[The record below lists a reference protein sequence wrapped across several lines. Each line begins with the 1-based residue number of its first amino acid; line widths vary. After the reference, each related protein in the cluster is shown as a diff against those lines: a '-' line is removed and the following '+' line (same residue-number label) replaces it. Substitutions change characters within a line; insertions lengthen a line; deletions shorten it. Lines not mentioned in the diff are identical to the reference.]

1 MYFSRIRVRPNVRDL
16 HLLIS
21 GNGYSAHQ
29 LLWKLFP
36 GEQQRPFLFREEVA
50 REQIPFNKGVK
61 GEPVFYLVSA
71 AQPIT
76 THPIFVVESKRYA
89 PRLAVGDHLGF
100 KLRANPV
107 QLAKK
112 KRTPQEIE
120 RWQKNRTE
128 KGFVNKEVTNK
139 RIRHDVVMDAQYHL
153 LRDIAEKTGIVATG
167 KKSLLKQQIIAEWQS
182 KPNLQTIT
190 DNLKDIIT
198 SNERFAEEST
208 ESLHSAKLL
217 DLCLKSKADKQLE
230 TWLMDKSKS
239 HGFVLVR
246 DTRLKF
252 QAEAYQWHALPKK
265 GKEAGFS
272 SVDFEGEIEVTD
284 AELFSKTLINGIGPA
299 KGFGC
304 GLMLVRR
311 V

>member
-1 MYFSRIRVRPNVRDL
+1 
-16 HLLIS
+16 
-21 GNGYSAHQ
+21 

-36 GEQQRPFLFREEVA
+36 GEKQRPFLFREEVA
-50 REQIPFNKGVK
+50 REQIPFHKGVK
-61 GEPVFYLVSA
+61 GEPVFYVVSA
-71 AQPIT
+71 AQPIS
-76 THPIFVVESKRYA
+76 THPIFAVESKSYA

-112 KRTPQEIE
+112 ERTPQEIE
-120 RWQKNRTE
+120 RWQRKRTE
-128 KGFVNKEVTNK
+128 HGLENKEVTKK

-153 LRDIAEKTGIVATG
+153 LREIADKIGIAATG

-182 KPNLQTIT
+182 TRNLHAIT
-190 DNLKDIIT
+190 DILKNIIT
-198 SNERFAEEST
+198 SNERFAEKST
-208 ESLHSAKLL
+208 EFLHGAKLL

-230 TWLMDKSKS
+230 TWLMDKGKS

-246 DTRLKF
+246 DNRLKF
-252 QAEAYQWHALPKK
+252 QAEAYQWHALSKK
-265 GKEAGFS
+265 GKNAGFS

-284 AELFSKTLINGIGPA
+284 TELFSEALINGIGPA

-304 GLMLVRR
+304 GLMLIRR